1 MGTSYKDRLEGG
13 YQLLRIR
20 KLKGWVAA
28 GMIAATAALVAFSL
42 LAAGASA
49 KPLFMPVDA
58 FLPVL
63 LVMLFI
69 GAVLQMFFRSLG
81 VKYARKDSQRFLMV
95 KNSMSRATWVVVV
108 GIAVA
113 VALLVPPT
121 HAAID
126 GSLNAPPSVESLRP
140 GFSLPLSFESQDGL
154 GLTRY
159 VGVAVTLT
167 SGSSLDV
174 IVARGAATP
183 QRMILTT
190 TAPTLAIPIDVNSF
204 ALYTITFQNQP
215 GGGTVEFTYRMD
227 RAVLPDLFI
236 IVPLIAIAF
245 VVSNAGFLFYVRPLR
260 EKYEKASIYS
270 IEYAQRVGSG
280 ERLYTEY
287 EAPAPA
293 ARAVPVGAGAGRGP
307 SVPTR
312 YAPAPPAPAPPPVIE
327 IPLAVPPPP
336 PEPSA
341 SDLFAE
347 GASLYSQAE
356 YEAAVE
362 RFDAALEKEPRS
374 QRTLLAKGNAFLHLG
389 RTADA
394 LQAYDEILKFDRGNL
409 EALVGTA
416 QVYLADRRWR
426 NVIDLADT
434 YLAMK
439 PGDAEMLT
447 FRGDA
452 QLALGKRS
460 EAQISYEAALLKKPG
475 DPDLLARIERAKVDI
490 AVLQSRALIAS
501 ASGNLEQAMALFD
514 DVLKVEPENANALV
528 GKSVALRRAGRIDE
542 ALECLHHVLAR
553 QPGHGGALVNRGRI
567 LEERGDLEDALEAYD
582 KLIELNPRDPDAWV
596 AQGDVLAKMGREEDA
611 LKSYGEALKIA
622 PGDEDTKGKMRSL
635 ETARAGE
642 SQLLRELFTIKGIGP
657 AKAKAIRDAGFHTA
671 DDFRKATEDD
681 LMKVRGITK
690 KVASDLIRHF
700 AQGGSPGAQP

>member
-13 YQLLRIR
+13 YQYLRIR
-20 KLKGWVAA
+20 KLKGWIAA
-28 GMIAATAALVAFSL
+28 GMIAATSALIAFSL

-63 LVMLFI
+63 LIMLFI
-69 GAVLQMFFRSLG
+69 GAVLQMFLRSLE
-81 VKYARKDSQRFLMV
+81 VKYARKDSQRYLMI
-95 KNSMSRATWVVVV
+95 KNSMSRATWFLVI

-113 VALLVPPT
+113 VVLLVPAT
-121 HAAID
+121 RVAID
-126 GSLNAPPSVESLRP
+126 ASITAPPVVQSLRS
-140 GFSLPLSFESQDGL
+140 GSSLPMSFENQDGL

-159 VGVAVTLT
+159 VAILVTLT
-167 SGSSLDV
+167 AGSGMTV
-174 IVARGAATP
+174 VVQRGTGTP
-183 QRMILTT
+183 QPFPLT
-190 TAPTLAIPIDVNSF
+190 AAVPTVSIPFDAASF
-204 ALYTITFQNQP
+204 ALYTVTFQA
-215 GGGTVEFTYRMD
+215 GGGNVGFTYRME
-227 RAVLPDLFI
+227 RGVLPDLFLL
-236 IVPLIAIAF
+236 VPIIAIAF
-245 VVSNAGFLFYVRPLR
+245 AVANAGFIVYLRPLR

-280 ERLYTEY
+280 ERLYTEDR
-287 EAPAPA
+287 APVAAPRAGPVPA
-293 ARAVPVGAGAGRGP
+293 A
-307 SVPTR
+307 PTA
-312 YAPAPPAPAPPPVIE
+312 YAPAPSTPGPPPVIE
-327 IPLAVPPPP
+327 IPLAIPPPP
-336 PEPSA
+336 PEPTA

-347 GASLYSQAE
+347 GASLFSQGE
-356 YEAAVE
+356 YDAAVE
-362 RFDAALEKEPRS
+362 RFDEALGKEPRS
-374 QRTLLAKGNAFLHLG
+374 QRTLLAKGNALLHLG

-394 LQAYDEILKFDRGNL
+394 LQAYDRILAFDRGNL

-416 QVYLADRRWR
+416 QAYLADRRWR

-460 EAQISYEAALLKKPG
+460 EAQISYEAALLKRPG
-475 DPDLLARIERAKVDI
+475 DPDILARIERAKVDI
-490 AVLQSRALIAS
+490 ASLQSRALIAS

-542 ALECLHHVLAR
+542 ALESLHLVLGR
-553 QPGHGGALVNRGRI
+553 QPGHGGALLNRGRI

-596 AQGDVLAKMGREEDA
+596 AQGDVLAKMGREDDA
-611 LKSYGEALKIA
+611 LKSYAEALKIA
-622 PGDEDTKGKMRSL
+622 PSDEDTKGKMHSL

-642 SQLLRELFTIKGIGP
+642 SQLLRELFTIRGIGP
-657 AKAKAIRDAGFHTA
+657 AKAKALRDAGFHTA

-681 LMKVRGITK
+681 LMKVRGITR
-690 KVASDLIRHF
+690 KVASDLIQHF
-700 AQGGSPGAQP
+700 SRGGSPGAQP

>member
-20 KLKGWVAA
+20 RLKGWIAA

-140 GFSLPLSFESQDGL
+140 GYILPVSFESQDGL

-204 ALYTITFQNQP
+204 ALYIITFQNP
-215 GGGTVEFTYRMD
+215 SGGTVEFTYRID

-287 EAPAPA
+287 EVPAPA
-293 ARAVPVGAGAGRGP
+293 ARAVPVGVGAGRGP
-307 SVPTR
+307 SVPAR
-312 YAPAPPAPAPPPVIE
+312 YAPAPPAP
-327 IPLAVPPPP
+327 PPPP
-336 PEPSA
+336 CA
-341 SDLFAE
+341 AALC
-347 GASLYSQAE
+347 GGGGSLYSQAE

-362 RFDAALEKEPRS
+362 RFDAALVKEPRS

-642 SQLLRELFTIKGIGP
+642 SQLLLELFTIKGIGP

>member
-20 KLKGWVAA
+20 RLKGWIAA
-28 GMIAATAALVAFSL
+28 GVIGATAALVAFSL

-81 VKYARKDSQRFLMV
+81 VKYARKDSQRFLMI

-190 TAPTLAIPIDVNSF
+190 TAPALAIPIDVNSF
-204 ALYTITFQNQP
+204 A
-215 GGGTVEFTYRMD
+215 
-227 RAVLPDLFI
+227 LFI

-245 VVSNAGFLFYVRPLR
+245 VVSNAGFLFYVQPLR

-293 ARAVPVGAGAGRGP
+293 ARAVPVGGGAGRGAAGP
-307 SVPTR
+307 PR
-312 YAPAPPAPAPPPVIE
+312 PGPAPPAPPAPPPLGVH
-327 IPLAVPPPP
+327 PAPPPP
-336 PEPSA
+336 P
-341 SDLFAE
+341 
-347 GASLYSQAE
+347 
-356 YEAAVE
+356 
-362 RFDAALEKEPRS
+362 
-374 QRTLLAKGNAFLHLG
+374 
-389 RTADA
+389 
-394 LQAYDEILKFDRGNL
+394 
-409 EALVGTA
+409 
-416 QVYLADRRWR
+416 
-426 NVIDLADT
+426 
-434 YLAMK
+434 
-439 PGDAEMLT
+439 
-447 FRGDA
+447 
-452 QLALGKRS
+452 
-460 EAQISYEAALLKKPG
+460 
-475 DPDLLARIERAKVDI
+475 
-490 AVLQSRALIAS
+490 
-501 ASGNLEQAMALFD
+501 
-514 DVLKVEPENANALV
+514 
-528 GKSVALRRAGRIDE
+528 
-542 ALECLHHVLAR
+542 
-553 QPGHGGALVNRGRI
+553 
-567 LEERGDLEDALEAYD
+567 
-582 KLIELNPRDPDAWV
+582 
-596 AQGDVLAKMGREEDA
+596 
-611 LKSYGEALKIA
+611 
-622 PGDEDTKGKMRSL
+622 
-635 ETARAGE
+635 
-642 SQLLRELFTIKGIGP
+642 
-657 AKAKAIRDAGFHTA
+657 
-671 DDFRKATEDD
+671 
-681 LMKVRGITK
+681 
-690 KVASDLIRHF
+690 
-700 AQGGSPGAQP
+700 